1 MIKIA
6 TWNVNSLRVRLPHL
20 LDWLATDQP
29 DLLGLQET
37 KLVDDKFP
45 REEIE
50 AAGYHVVYTGQP
62 TYNGVALLARA
73 QAFGPAQ
80 DLVLQDPR
88 LPDDQKRLIAA
99 TWAPLDGSPAIR
111 LICGYIPNGSEVGSE
126 KYAYKLRWLEAL
138 EHRLQDELA
147 QHSRL
152 ALVGD
157 FNIAPADP
165 DVYDPAAW
173 HEKILCSTPEREAYQ
188 RLLGLGLHD
197 ALREHL
203 GPDEKAYTWWDYR
216 QGGYRRNLGLRIDH
230 LLLSQALQQSLKA
243 VGVDHEPRRRE
254 QPSDHAP
261 VWVQLASPG

>member
-1 MIKIA
+1 MTKIV

-20 LDWLATDQP
+20 LDWLASETP
-29 DLLGLQET
+29 DLIGLQET
-37 KLVDDKFP
+37 KLVDEKFP
-45 REEIE
+45 RAEIE
-50 AAGYHVVYTGQP
+50 DAGYHVVYTGQP
-62 TYNGVALLARA
+62 TYNGVALLGRTETFA
-73 QAFGPAQ
+73 PPE
-80 DLVLQDPR
+80 DVVYQDPR

-99 TWAPLDGSPAIR
+99 TWTPLSGEPPIR

-126 KYAYKLRWLEAL
+126 KYIYKLSWLEAL
-138 EHRLQDELA
+138 HQRMQAEVGAHA
-147 QHSRL
+147 NV

-188 RLLGLGLHD
+188 RLLALGLAD
-197 ALREHL
+197 GLREQL
-203 GPDEKAYTWWDYR
+203 EPDEKAFTWWDYR

-230 LLLSQALQQSLKA
+230 LLLSIGLRQRMTGA
-243 VGVDHEPRRRE
+243 GVDHAPRRRE

-261 VWVQLASPG
+261 VWVQLSSAA